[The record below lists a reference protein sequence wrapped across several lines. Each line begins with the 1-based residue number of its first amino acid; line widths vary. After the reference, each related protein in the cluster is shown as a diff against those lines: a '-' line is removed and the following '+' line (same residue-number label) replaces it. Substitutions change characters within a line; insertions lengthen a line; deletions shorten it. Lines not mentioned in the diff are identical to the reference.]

1 MILMRRSRAPYQ
13 VRLPF
18 AGLLTG
24 VALSGVLAAGLP
36 PMPPMPAQAQ
46 DMLRP
51 VVGKPLQ
58 KAQALAHAGQFP
70 AALAQV
76 GIADAAKNKTANES
90 FVIAEMRASIAQ
102 QSGDFKAAIA
112 ADDALLRSGKV
123 PVAEQQKLL
132 MAEASSA
139 YQLRDYAQSISAI
152 GRYYKVG
159 GNLPAMQQLLIQ
171 CYYLQKDYAHAA
183 AAQSAQIE
191 AEIKAGQV
199 PPEAQLQLLASCQLQ
214 TSDKVGLNRTMVQL
228 VTYYPKPDYW
238 AQLMQGLRSN
248 PNVPDRLQYD
258 IDRLRLE
265 VGLLTSTGDFMD
277 MTELGV
283 QAGLPV
289 QALSVIDRGYASGA
303 LGRDAQAPREARL
316 KALVEK
322 TIADKKASIAAD
334 EASAR
339 TMNGGDAL
347 LSVGYSYVDLG
358 QPAKGIALMKE
369 AIAKGGLAAPE
380 DATLHLGLAYL
391 AARDKANAIRTLQAV
406 SGNDGAADLAHLWQL
421 RVGKA

>member
-1 MILMRRSRAPYQ
+1 MILMRRPRAAVQ
-13 VRLPF
+13 MRLSL

-24 VALSGVLAAGLP
+24 VALSGVWSAGLP
-36 PMPPMPAQAQ
+36 PTPALAQ
-46 DMLRP
+46 EALRP

-58 KAQALAHAGQFP
+58 KAQALAAQKQFP
-70 AALAQV
+70 AAMAQV
-76 GIADAAKNKTANES
+76 NVAEAAKGKTAHEA

-112 ADDALLRSGKV
+112 ADEALLHSGQVAV
-123 PVAEQQKLL
+123 PEQQKLL

-139 YQLRDYAQSISAI
+139 YQLRDYAQTITAI
-152 GRYYKVG
+152 QRYDKAGGR
-159 GNLPAMQQLLIQ
+159 LPVMQQLLIQ
-171 CYYLQKDYAHAA
+171 CYFLLKDYGNAA
-183 AAQSAQIE
+183 AAQSAQIQ
-191 AEIKAGQV
+191 AEVRAGQA
-199 PPEAQLQLLASCQLQ
+199 PPEAQLQLLANCQLQ
-214 TSDKVGLNRTMVQL
+214 MNDQGGLTRTMVQL

-238 AQLMQGLRSN
+238 AQLMHGLRAN

-265 VGLLTSTGDFMD
+265 VGLLTSTADLMD
-277 MTELGV
+277 MAELAV

-289 QALSVIDRGYASGA
+289 QALAVLNRGYASGA
-303 LGRDAQAPREARL
+303 LGHDAQAPREARL

-339 TMNGGDAL
+339 TMKGGDAL
-347 LSVGYSYVDLG
+347 LNVGYSYVDLG
-358 QPAKGIALMKE
+358 QAPKGIALMQE

-391 AARDKANAIRTLQAV
+391 AAGDKANAVRTLQTV
-406 SGNDGAADLAHLWQL
+406 SGTDGATDLSHLWQL
-421 RVGKA
+421 RIGKA